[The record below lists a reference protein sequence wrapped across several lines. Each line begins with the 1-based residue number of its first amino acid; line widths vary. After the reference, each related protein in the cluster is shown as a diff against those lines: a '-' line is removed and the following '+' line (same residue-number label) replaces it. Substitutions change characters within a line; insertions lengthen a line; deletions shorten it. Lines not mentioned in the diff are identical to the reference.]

1 MKMLLVL
8 FLFINSIALFAQKNI
23 TTDCNTIFIC
33 VDSSSYE
40 KIFKNSFIKDT
51 LFVCRENTSAT
62 NQETYTGKY
71 AIGQSAT
78 LEFFKPTNSPNIGDQ
93 LGDWGIE
100 FKTRKLGELTQL
112 QSIINKN
119 KVKVDTVTTT
129 ITEDSVAIAWYKSIG
144 IKEDRH
150 QLSIIEYQKEYLQLL
165 GFSEEEMSQPMTYEQ
180 FNSKLSNGRNYPR
193 QFKKIKS
200 ISVVIDKKQLK
211 TLQDFCTLN
220 RLSHKNH
227 TFSNEEFSINYE
239 LVSVPSKFPVR
250 KIEIALLSKQ
260 KSRNIKLSEALV
272 LKVNADTASLIFN
285 Q

>member
-1 MKMLLVL
+1 MKNRLVL
-8 FLFINSIALFAQKNI
+8 FLFINSITLFAQKNI

-33 VDSSSYE
+33 IDSVSYE

-51 LFVCRENTSAT
+51 LFVCRENTST
-62 NQETYTGKY
+62 TTQETYTGKY

-78 LEFFKPTNSPNIGDQ
+78 LEFFKPTNSPTIGDQ

-100 FKTRKLGELTQL
+100 FKTRKLGELAQL
-112 QSIINKN
+112 QSIINKK
-119 KVKVDTVTTT
+119 KVKVDTATT
-129 ITEDSVAIAWYKSIG
+129 IITDDSVAIAWYKSIG

-150 QLSIIEYQKEYLQLL
+150 QLSIIEYQKKYLQFL
-165 GFSEEEMSQPMTYEQ
+165 GFSAEEIAQEMTYEQ
-180 FNSKLSNGRNYPR
+180 FNSKLSNGRSYPR

-200 ISVVIDKKQLK
+200 ISVIIDKKQLK

-227 TFSNEEFSINYE
+227 TFSNAEFSINYE
-239 LVSVPSKFPVR
+239 LVRVPAKFPVR
-250 KIEIALLSKQ
+250 KIEIALLNKQ
-260 KSRNIKLSEALV
+260 KNRRIKLSEALI
-272 LKVNADTASLIFN
+272 LEVNADTASLIFN